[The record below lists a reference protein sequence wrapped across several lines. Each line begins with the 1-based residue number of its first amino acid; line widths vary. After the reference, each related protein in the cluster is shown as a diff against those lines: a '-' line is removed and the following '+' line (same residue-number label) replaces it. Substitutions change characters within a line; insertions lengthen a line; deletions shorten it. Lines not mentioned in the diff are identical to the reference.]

1 MKCISR
7 YYVDS
12 IVLELEDSF
21 RHLFWEGGRN
31 AELNFTADVRQHLE
45 RTVAHVRV
53 VLRFRVF
60 LSLSA
65 LSIRWF
71 DRMKK

>member
-1 MKCISR
+1 MYQQMLPR
-7 YYVDS
+7 
-12 IVLELEDSF
+12 LDSF
-21 RHLFWEGGRN
+21 GIGRQFPASFWEGGRN

-53 VLRFRVF
+53 VSCFRVF